1 MSITTNN
8 DSGNNSF
15 YNHAMRRTYLDYN
28 ATCPIFPEAIT
39 AAANAMAHT
48 GNASSIHADG
58 RAARKIVEDARE
70 QVAKLAGVRAAQ
82 IIFNSGATEGNNT
95 ILSGFADKLVLVS
108 PVEHPSVLE
117 ATPTTTEF
125 LPLKSDGTIDLDKFE
140 VVMETS
146 SPALVAV
153 QLVNSETG
161 IIQPVADIARIA
173 KAKGAL
179 VLCDA
184 VQAAGR
190 IAIDFKE
197 LGVDYLTLS
206 AHKFGGPQ
214 GIGALVFREGL
225 QMPKFMR
232 GGGQEK
238 RQRAGTENVAAIA
251 GFGAASVRALENLE
265 DYQSRCTALRGKL
278 ESALRTAA
286 NDLIIV
292 GENAPR
298 VANTTDVILPNASA
312 ETQLMAMDLEGV
324 SVSSG
329 SACSSGTFKPSHV
342 LAAMGYS
349 ADEARSALRFSTGWA
364 TTDADIE
371 NAASAYTR
379 MVSRLRK

>member
-1 MSITTNN
+1 
-8 DSGNNSF
+8 
-15 YNHAMRRTYLDYN
+15 MRRIYLDYN
-28 ATCPIFPEAIT
+28 ATCPIFPESID
-39 AAANAMAHT
+39 AAAKAMAHT

-58 RAARKIVEDARE
+58 RAARKIVEDARGD
-70 QVAKLAGVRAAQ
+70 VASLVNVRAAQ

-95 ILSGFADKLVLVS
+95 ILSGYADKLVLVS

-125 LPLKSDGTIDLDKFE
+125 LPLKKDGTVDLGKFE

-153 QLVNSETG
+153 QLINSETG

-190 IAIDFKE
+190 IAIDFKS

-238 RQRAGTENVAAIA
+238 RQRAGTENVAGIA
-251 GFGAASVRALENLE
+251 GFAAAAKRALENL
-265 DYQSRCTALRGKL
+265 DAYQSRCKAFQAQL
-278 ESALRTAA
+278 ESALRASA

-292 GENAPR
+292 GEGAPR
-298 VANTTDVILPNASA
+298 ASNTTNVILPGASA

-324 SVSSG
+324 AVSSG

-342 LAAMGYS
+342 LSAMGYS
-349 ADEARSALRFSTGWA
+349 ADEAKSALRFSTGWA
-364 TTDADIE
+364 TTDADIHD
-371 NAASAYTR
+371 AAAAYAR
-379 MVSRLRK
+379 VVSRLRK

>member
-1 MSITTNN
+1 MGKRI
-8 DSGNNSF
+8 
-15 YNHAMRRTYLDYN
+15 YLDYN
-28 ATCPIFPEAIT
+28 ATCPIFPETI
-39 AAANAMAHT
+39 AAVSDAMAHV

-70 QVAKLAGVRAAQ
+70 QVAKLANVRAAQ

-95 ILSGFADKLVLVS
+95 ILSGFTDKLVLVS
-108 PVEHPSVLE
+108 PVEHPSILE
-117 ATPTTTEF
+117 ATPKTTEF
-125 LPLKSDGTIDLDKFE
+125 LPLKNDGTIDLDKFE

-146 SPALVAV
+146 PPALVCV

-190 IAIDFKE
+190 IAIDFKA

-214 GIGALVFREGL
+214 GVGALVFREGL

-251 GFGAASVRALENLE
+251 GFAAASVRALANL
-265 DYQSRCTALRGKL
+265 DAYQSRCKTFQTKL
-278 ESALRTAA
+278 ESALKMCA

-298 VANTTDVILPNASA
+298 VANTSDVILPGASA

-324 SVSSG
+324 AVSSG

-342 LAAMGYS
+342 LAAMGFN
-349 ADEARSALRFSTGWA
+349 ADEAKSALRFSTGWA
-364 TTDADIE
+364 TTDADIDDAV
-371 NAASAYTR
+371 AAYQR
-379 MVSRLRK
+379 VVSRLRK

>member
-1 MSITTNN
+1 
-8 DSGNNSF
+8 
-15 YNHAMRRTYLDYN
+15 MR
-28 ATCPIFPEAIT
+28 
-39 AAANAMAHT
+39 HT
-48 GNASSIHADG
+48 GNASSIHGDG
-58 RAARKIVEDARE
+58 RAARKIVEDARGE
-70 QVAKLAGVRAAQ
+70 VAKLANVRAAQ
-82 IIFNSGATEGNNT
+82 VIFNSGATEGNNT
-95 ILSGFADKLVLVS
+95 ILSGYQDKILFVS
-108 PVEHPSVLE
+108 AIEHPSILE
-117 ATPTTTEF
+117 AAPHAKLIPVT
-125 LPLKSDGTIDLDKFE
+125 KDGVIDLKQFAALL
-140 VVMETS
+140 ETS

-161 IIQPVADIARIA
+161 VIQPVAEIAALA
-173 KAKGAL
+173 KAKGAM

-190 IAIDFKE
+190 IAIDFKS

-214 GIGALVFREGL
+214 GIGAILFREGL

-251 GFGAASVRALENLE
+251 GFGAAAARALANL
-265 DYQSRCTALRGKL
+265 DACQTRGAALQSKL
-278 ESALRTAA
+278 ESALKAA
-286 NDLIIV
+286 APDLLIV
-292 GENAPR
+292 GETAR
-298 VANTTDVILPNASA
+298 RACNTTNIILPNASG

-364 TTDADIE
+364 TTDADIDE
-371 NAASAYTR
+371 AVAAYAR

>member
-1 MSITTNN
+1 MGKRI
-8 DSGNNSF
+8 
-15 YNHAMRRTYLDYN
+15 YLDYN
-28 ATCPIFPEAIT
+28 ATCPIFPEAIK
-39 AAANAMAHT
+39 AAADAMAHT

-58 RAARKIVEDARE
+58 RAARKIVEDSRE

-95 ILSGFADKLVLVS
+95 ILSGFAEKLVLLS

-146 SPALVAV
+146 APALVCV

-190 IAIDFKE
+190 IAIDFKS
-197 LGVDYLTLS
+197 LGADYLTLS

-251 GFGAASVRALENLE
+251 GFAAASARALENL
-265 DYQSRCTALRGKL
+265 DAYQTRCKGFQAKL
-278 ESALRTAA
+278 ESALKAA
-286 NDLIIV
+286 VNDLVIV

-298 VANTTDVILPNASA
+298 VANTTDVILPGASA

-324 SVSSG
+324 AVSSG

-342 LAAMGYS
+342 LASMGYN
-349 ADEARSALRFSTGWA
+349 ADEAKSALRFSTGWA
-364 TTDADIE
+364 TTDADIDD
-371 NAASAYTR
+371 AIQAYKKIIQ
-379 MVSRLRK
+379 RLR

>member
-1 MSITTNN
+1 
-8 DSGNNSF
+8 
-15 YNHAMRRTYLDYN
+15 MRRIYLDYN
-28 ATCPIFPEAIT
+28 ATCPIFPDAID
-39 AAANAMAHT
+39 AAAKAMAHT

-82 IIFNSGATEGNNT
+82 VIFNSGATEGNNT

-108 PVEHPSVLE
+108 PVEHPSVME

-125 LPLKSDGTIDLDKFE
+125 LPLKNDGTIDLDKFE

-146 SPALVAV
+146 EPALVAV

-190 IAIDFKE
+190 IAIDFKS

-214 GIGALVFREGL
+214 GIGALIFREGL

-251 GFGAASVRALENLE
+251 GFGAASVRALGNLAA
-265 DYQSRCTALRGKL
+265 YQSRCQALQSKL
-278 ESALRTAA
+278 ESALRACA

-292 GENAPR
+292 GANAPR

-324 SVSSG
+324 AVSSG

-342 LAAMGYS
+342 LAAMGYN
-349 ADEARSALRFSTGWA
+349 ADEAKSALRFSYGWA
-364 TTDADIE
+364 TTDADIDE
-371 NAASAYTR
+371 AANAYAR